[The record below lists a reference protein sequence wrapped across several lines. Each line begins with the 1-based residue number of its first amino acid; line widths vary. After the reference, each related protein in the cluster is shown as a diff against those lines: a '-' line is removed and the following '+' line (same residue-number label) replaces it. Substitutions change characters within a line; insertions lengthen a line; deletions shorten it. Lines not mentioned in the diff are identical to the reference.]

1 MRLMIGWREWVAL
14 PHLQL
19 PAVKAKV
26 DTGAKTC
33 SLHAFSIEPFQSK
46 GALHVRFKV
55 HPLQD
60 RMDIVVTCEA
70 PVIDYR
76 SVSDSGGHTEKR
88 YVIRTTLVI
97 GGVESLVEFTL
108 ANRETMSHRMLIGRN
123 AMKHVV
129 IDPNHEYLLGRPE
142 RIVRAYKNPKLKKT
156 KKKKKKKSGPAS

>member
-1 MRLMIGWREWVAL
+1 MIGWREWVAL

-33 SLHAFSIEPFQSK
+33 SLHAFSIEPFHSK
-46 GALHVRFKV
+46 GVLHVRFKV

-76 SVSDSGGHTEKR
+76 NVSDSGGHTEKR
-88 YVIRTTLVI
+88 YVIRTTLMI
-97 GGVESLVEFTL
+97 GSIETLVEFTL

-123 AMKHVV
+123 AMRHVV

-142 RIVRAYKNPKLKKT
+142 RIVRAYKKT
-156 KKKKKKKSGPAS
+156 KKKKKKKTSKLKKSGPVS